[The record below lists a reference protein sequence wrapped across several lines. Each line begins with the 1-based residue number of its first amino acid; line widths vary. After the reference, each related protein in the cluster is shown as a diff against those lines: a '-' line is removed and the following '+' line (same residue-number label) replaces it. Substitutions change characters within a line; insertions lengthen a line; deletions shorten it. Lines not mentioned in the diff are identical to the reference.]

1 MAETRTQ
8 LNKIQSLKPLSFFN
22 TLPYKVGMILTHLSY
37 CKQFLNYK
45 FYIMSTTKKDQQNNQ
60 GNNHASENSKGS
72 AQPKQNQNSP
82 KKQMQGNDNSA
93 DKKDR
98 TQSR

>member
-1 MAETRTQ
+1 
-8 LNKIQSLKPLSFFN
+8 
-22 TLPYKVGMILTHLSY
+22 
-37 CKQFLNYK
+37 
-45 FYIMSTTKKDQQNNQ
+45 MSTTKKDQQNNQ
-60 GNNHASENSKGS
+60 GNNQGSDSKRS

-82 KKQMQGNDNSA
+82 KKPMQGNDST